1 MKNPERN
8 RIIASN
14 IKRLIR
20 DARINQVIL
29 AKEVGIA
36 KTTLNGYL
44 NGHKNPSDHVL
55 GKIAN
60 YFNVHKSSIDTTYQ
74 DGETNEI
81 SKIYKQLESERK
93 ELVYNFAKD
102 QLNQQ
107 INSETSVK
115 PSNLV
120 SVDFSSE
127 IATELTELREAPMRK
142 VKYTENKV
150 CAGNGLYLEEADF
163 NEVELPQWE
172 VSEEADF
179 GVRVS
184 GNSMEPT
191 YPDGSIVWVEQ
202 APYVNP
208 GQVGIFLVDGEA
220 VLKELGDGV
229 LISHND
235 NYPNIDLKDVEHVH
249 CFGRALGY
257 TTMI

>member
-20 DARINQVIL
+20 DGRINQVIL

-36 KTTLNGYL
+36 TTTLNGYL
-44 NGHKNPSDHVL
+44 KGRRNPSDHVL

-107 INSETSVK
+107 INSE
-115 PSNLV
+115 
-120 SVDFSSE
+120 D
-127 IATELTELREAPMRK
+127 APE
-142 VKYTENKV
+142 TN
-150 CAGNGLYLEEADF
+150 GN
-163 NEVELPQWE
+163 
-172 VSEEADF
+172 
-179 GVRVS
+179 
-184 GNSMEPT
+184 PT
-191 YPDGSIVWVEQ
+191 
-202 APYVNP
+202 
-208 GQVGIFLVDGEA
+208 
-220 VLKELGDGV
+220 
-229 LISHND
+229 
-235 NYPNIDLKDVEHVH
+235 
-249 CFGRALGY
+249 R
-257 TTMI
+257 